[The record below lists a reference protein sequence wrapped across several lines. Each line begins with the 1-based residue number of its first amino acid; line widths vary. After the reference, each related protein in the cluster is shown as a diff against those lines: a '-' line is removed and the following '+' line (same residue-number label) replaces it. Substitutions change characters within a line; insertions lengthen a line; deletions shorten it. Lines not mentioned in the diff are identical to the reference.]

1 MKLEMVVYM
10 IHEYNLDAT
19 IRDPK
24 MYVEVRVSMC
34 CRHLYIYLPIYESK
48 AIILHW

>member
-19 IRDPK
+19 IRDPMTK
-24 MYVEVRVSMC
+24 NVCGGKSVHV
-34 CRHLYIYLPIYESK
+34 L
-48 AIILHW
+48 